1 MKRILVALIIMIV
14 VGITGYLTYKR
25 MSNLDRAEKNEILEQ
40 EVQQKKIET
49 LEEQVSTLQ
58 EELEEQE
65 DKLVPKEKLAEVFGE
80 EATTVTPEVKEP
92 SCEDIKGNM
101 TAFFNH
107 LDKQAYVKS
116 YEIKESSLEFFK
128 RILAQLSETTPR
140 VTGEMVGL
148 PTLMSN
154 MAYFYRRLG
163 KKRVDFIR
171 EILMNESDI
180 SESVFKTLYQWTTS
194 CDRCGEMAQEC
205 PSLKTLYEY
214 AGFFLNT
221 LAGRSYL
228 LRRNSRERILTSY
241 YSIVILDKANEET
254 LNRHGIDIIPHI
266 DFISSEII
274 NQRGLVHKKQYL
286 ATLNSLKQKY
296 QVP

>member
-1 MKRILVALIIMIV
+1 MKRILVALIIIIV

-25 MSNLDRAEKNEILEQ
+25 MSSLDRAEKNEILEQ
-40 EVQQKKIET
+40 EVQQKKIEA

-116 YEIKESSLEFFK
+116 YEIKESSFEFFK

-140 VTGEMVGL
+140 VTGEMVEL

-163 KKRVDFIR
+163 
-171 EILMNESDI
+171 E
-180 SESVFKTLYQWTTS
+180 KT
-194 CDRCGEMAQEC
+194 G
-205 PSLKTLYEY
+205 
-214 AGFFLNT
+214 
-221 LAGRSYL
+221 
-228 LRRNSRERILTSY
+228 
-241 YSIVILDKANEET
+241 
-254 LNRHGIDIIPHI
+254 
-266 DFISSEII
+266 
-274 NQRGLVHKKQYL
+274 
-286 ATLNSLKQKY
+286 
-296 QVP
+296 